1 MRWVQAWIVTHRDA
15 VGVLLPDA
23 LGLGL
28 ALLERVLVLELGAH
42 GGGVVLVVGSVGLRL
57 VSRRFV

>member
-1 MRWVQAWIVTHRDA
+1 MRWVWAWIVTHRDA

-28 ALLERVLVLELGAH
+28 ALLERVLVLELRAH
-42 GGGVVLVVGSVGLRL
+42 GGGVVLVGSVDLRL